1 MGNQRIDKLMITF
14 RLRLD
19 RSLSKFLEERCRIT
33 QHNLGEVIAQTEI
46 VIIRMMCGSVCNT
59 VVPSKE
65 DRRAAYLKTRFEYN

>member
-1 MGNQRIDKLMITF
+1 MITF
-14 RLRLD
+14 RLHFIVCYPK
-19 RSLSKFLEERCRIT
+19 LSKKRCRIT

-65 DRRAAYLKTRFEYN
+65 DRRAAISENALRVQLKSLTVN